1 MKPVQKSNGQIE
13 KRSDKTLASRCDANF
28 PRPFYRSNL
37 QEKSQ
42 IKMST

>member
-28 PRPFYRSNL
+28 PRPFYPQTSR
-37 QEKSQ
+37 KSP
-42 IKMST
+42 KLK